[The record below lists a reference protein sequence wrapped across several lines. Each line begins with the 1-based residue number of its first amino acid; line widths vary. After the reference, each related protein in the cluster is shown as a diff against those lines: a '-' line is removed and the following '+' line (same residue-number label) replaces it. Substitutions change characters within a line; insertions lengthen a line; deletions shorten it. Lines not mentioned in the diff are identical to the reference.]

1 MKLTAGLVAIILLI
15 GVALV
20 HPSITDSADLTSAK
34 DTLQTSRVSV
44 YARVDSSGTATGAS
58 NVKIQSSASAPAN
71 TITTANINIGDTLT
85 IGASADAY
93 YTVVGIT
100 DSLNFTV
107 SPVLAAGDADNNDII
122 YRKVKPQHSVTFTT
136 KTAVANG
143 FFQILLPAD
152 ATTPNDGAP
161 DDQGYDFNTT
171 VTVTAPSD
179 VGATYDFVAG
189 VATASGATGCTVPA
203 NYHCFEV
210 HYSGVG
216 SIGQAFTITLGNTNG
231 TNTPIAP
238 APGDTTEATA
248 ETYPVLIKNF
258 GALADPNTATPVDK
272 ASVKIALIE
281 AVRVT
286 ATVDPTISMTICG
299 ADTCNDVEPA
309 DSLDGETL
317 SNNTG
322 ATSTGTSVSLSTL
335 DLLAARLEAQKIT
348 VATNG
353 SGGYALT
360 AIDDG
365 NLREGSNTIDD
376 NTAATDPAT
385 PAVLNTVGTEAYGIH
400 VCGTHV
406 DAATW
411 GTGTTTCA
419 GGPTTNKYSG
429 TDSSQ
434 ILPLISYTTGPTAG
448 IDTYVLY
455 KANISAITPQ
465 GDYAHSISYIATA
478 TF

>member
-1 MKLTAGLVAIILLI
+1 MKTLAVYGFLVLGFFGVLL
-15 GVALV
+15 
-20 HPSITDSADLTSAK
+20 HPSKLEGADLTSVK
-34 DTLQTSRVSV
+34 DTLSTSRLSV
-44 YARVDSSGTATGAS
+44 YARVDSTGTTTGGS

-71 TITTANINIGDTLT
+71 TITTANLNIGDALV
-85 IGASADAY
+85 IGTGA
-93 YTVVGIT
+93 YTVVGIV

-107 SPVLAAGDADNNDII
+107 TPVLLAGDTDNNDVI
-122 YRKVKPQHSVTFTT
+122 YYKSKPTHAVTFTT
-136 KTAVANG
+136 KTAVPNG

-152 ATTPNDGAP
+152 ATTPNDGKP

-179 VGATYDFVAG
+179 VGATYDFVTG
-189 VATASGATGCTVPA
+189 VATASGGTGCTAPA

-216 SIGQAFTITLGNTNG
+216 SIGQAFTITVGSG
-231 TNTPIAP
+231 ANTPIAP

-248 ETYPVLIKNF
+248 ETYGVLVKNF
-258 GALADPNTATPVDK
+258 GAAANPNSATPVDK
-272 ASVKIALIE
+272 STVRVAHIE

-286 ATVDPTISMTICG
+286 ATVDPTISMVICG
-299 ADTCNDVEPA
+299 ANTCTDVEPA
-309 DSLDGETL
+309 DVLDGETL

-322 ATSTGTSVSLSTL
+322 ATSTGTSVALGTL
-335 DLLAARLEAQKIT
+335 DLLAARLQAQKIT
-348 VATNG
+348 IATNG

-376 NTAATDPAT
+376 NVAAADPAT

-406 DAATW
+406 SAATW
-411 GTGTTTCA
+411 GTGTDTCA
-419 GGPTTNKYSG
+419 GGPTTNEYSG
-429 TDSSQ
+429 TDSTQ
-434 ILPLISYTTGPTAG
+434 VLPLVSYTTGPTAG
-448 IDTYVLY
+448 VATYVMY
-455 KANISAITPQ
+455 KANIAATTAQ

>member
-1 MKLTAGLVAIILLI
+1 MKSIFSYGFLIVCLL
-15 GVALV
+15 GTLLRPAPL
-20 HPSITDSADLTSAK
+20 SSADLTSAK
-34 DTLQTSRVSV
+34 DTLQTSRLSV
-44 YARVDSSGTATGAS
+44 YARVDSSGTAAGAS
-58 NVKIQSSASAPAN
+58 NVKVQASASAPAN
-71 TITTANINIGDTLT
+71 TITTANLNIGDTLT
-85 IGASADAY
+85 IGASTDAY
-93 YTVVGIT
+93 YTVVGIV

-107 SPVLAAGDADNNDII
+107 SPVLAAGDADNNDVI

-143 FFQILLPAD
+143 FFQILLPSD
-152 ATTPNDGAP
+152 ATTPNDGKP

-179 VGATYDFVAG
+179 VGATYDFVTG
-189 VATASGATGCTVPA
+189 VATAAGGTYCTSPA

-248 ETYPVLIKNF
+248 ETYPVLVKNF
-258 GALADPNTATPVDK
+258 GNQANPSTATPIDK

-299 ADTCNDVEPA
+299 ADTCHDIDPA
-309 DSLDGETL
+309 DVKDGETL

-322 ATSTGTSVSLSTL
+322 ATSTGLSVSLGTL

-348 VATNG
+348 IATNG

-376 NTAATDPAT
+376 NVAAADPAT

-406 DAATW
+406 EAATW
-411 GTGTTTCA
+411 GTGTDTCG
-419 GGPTTNKYSG
+419 GGPTTNEYSG
-429 TDSSQ
+429 TDSTQ
-434 ILPLISYTTGPTAG
+434 ALPLVSYTTGPTAG
-448 IDTYVLY
+448 VDTYVLY
-455 KANISAITPQ
+455 KANISPITAQ